1 MKLLQLIQIIA
12 ILCIAPLAAA
22 GETSYVGTLTGVECT
37 GCKKTIAKA
46 LSKIDGVQTIRIVK
60 NKDQTHRLEVTT
72 DGSKAITKSDANK
85 ALQKAEHYQIRSW
98 SKSNG

>member
-46 LSKIDGVQTIRIVK
+46 LMK
-60 NKDQTHRLEVTT
+60 
-72 DGSKAITKSDANK
+72 
-85 ALQKAEHYQIRSW
+85 
-98 SKSNG
+98 